1 VVAEYILRTAEPLSL
16 WAIFAGER
24 KSQIIGLDSIL
35 FDYFLFNYFLN
46 FTSCFI
52 LRSYPCGFFCSFC
65 GFFAFYLGSRV
76 FLLDIWDL
84 RAGILTPVE
93 SFRKGSK
100 DLDSKNPQN

>member
-1 VVAEYILRTAEPLSL
+1 VVAEYILHTAEPLSL

-35 FDYFLFNYFLN
+35 FDYFLFNYFS
-46 FTSCFI
+46 FKSCFI
-52 LRSYPCGFFCSFC
+52 LLSYPCVFCSFH

-84 RAGILTPVE
+84 RAGIRV
-93 SFRKGSK
+93 
-100 DLDSKNPQN
+100 